1 MVASPPSSVVWRIEK
16 GFGVV
21 VELGSKGIVRK
32 NLKKIKCDREKNC
45 PPKTCF
51 YPISVK
57 CSPKRPENDPQWAN
71 SLP

>member
-1 MVASPPSSVVWRIEK
+1 MPASQPSSVVCRIEK
-16 GFGVV
+16 GFGVF

-45 PPKTCF
+45 LSKTCF

-57 CSPKRPENDPQWAN
+57 CSPKMPKTAPK
-71 SLP
+71 